1 MRSVVDV
8 LFDLLRAVEQAT
20 PEVTGEIVAS
30 VAIAGVVFG
39 VRYLA
44 RRYGGRLGSS
54 PTESYRRLALS
65 GLVSLVTALGV
76 LLTIGVWGLLGA
88 LQSAYRDL
96 GVRGLGADLV
106 LVFVVLGLTYTLTS
120 FVGRAIEVVT
130 GSRGRI
136 TRHQREIIYRVSQV
150 VLYSVAGLLIVALF
164 TKDLQSLLVGAGF
177 VGIVVGM
184 AARQTLGAVLAG
196 FVLMFSRPFE
206 IGDWIELDEYE
217 GTVTEIT
224 VFDTRIQTFDGEYV
238 VIPNDVVSSQ
248 SVVNRSRKGR
258 LRVEV
263 DVGVDYDADPERAA
277 AIAREAVGDLDE
289 ILRVPTPQVVLKEFG
304 DSAVV
309 LGVRV
314 WIGNPSARRRWR
326 ARTAVI
332 EAVKEA
338 FDAEGLK
345 IPFPQRELMA
355 RAEEDGFVLAG
366 ERRSVEPSAD
376 GGEP

>member
-1 MRSVVDV
+1 MRSVLDV

-20 PEVTGEIVAS
+20 PEVTGEIVATA
-30 VAIAGVVFG
+30 AIAAVVFG

-65 GLVSLVTALGV
+65 GVVSLVTALGV

-96 GVRGLGADLV
+96 GLRGLGADLV

-130 GSRGRI
+130 GSRSRI
-136 TRHQREIIYRVSQV
+136 SRHQREIVYRISQV
-150 VLYSVAGLLIVALF
+150 VIYSLAGLLIVALF
-164 TKDLQSLLVGAGF
+164 TNDLQSLLVGAGF

-206 IGDWIELDEYE
+206 IGDWIELDDYE

-224 VFDTRIQTFDGEYV
+224 VFDTRLQTFDGEYV
-238 VIPNDVVSSQ
+238 VVPNDVVSSQ

-263 DVGVDYDADPERAA
+263 DVGVDYDTDPERAA
-277 AIAREAVGDLDE
+277 EVAREAVRDLDE
-289 ILRVPTPQVVLKEFG
+289 TLRVPTPQVVLKEFG

-332 EAVKEA
+332 EAVKRA

-355 RAEEDGFVLAG
+355 REETEGFVLAG
-366 ERRSVEPSAD
+366 ERTQVEQSAD

>member
-1 MRSVVDV
+1 
-8 LFDLLRAVEQAT
+8 
-20 PEVTGEIVAS
+20 
-30 VAIAGVVFG
+30 
-39 VRYLA
+39 
-44 RRYGGRLGSS
+44 
-54 PTESYRRLALS
+54 
-65 GLVSLVTALGV
+65 VTALGV

-96 GVRGLGADLV
+96 GLRGLGADLV
-106 LVFVVLGLTYTLTS
+106 LVFVVLGLTYTVTS

-130 GSRGRI
+130 GSRSRI
-136 TRHQREIIYRVSQV
+136 SRHQREIIYRVSQV

-206 IGDWIELDEYE
+206 IGDWIELAEYE

-277 AIAREAVGDLDE
+277 EIARDAIRDLDE

-314 WIGNPSARRRWR
+314 WIGDPSARRRWR

-338 FDAEGLK
+338 FEEAGLK

-355 RAEEDGFVLAG
+355 RAEEEGFVLAG
-366 ERRSVEPSAD
+366 ERRSVERSAD

>member
-8 LFDLLRAVEQAT
+8 LFDLLRAVERAT

-30 VAIAGVVFG
+30 VAIAAVVFG
-39 VRYLA
+39 VRSLA

-54 PTESYRRLALS
+54 PTASYGRLALS
-65 GLVSLVTALGV
+65 GVVSLVTALGV
-76 LLTIGVWGLLGA
+76 LLAIGVWGLLGA

-96 GVRGLGADLV
+96 GLRGLGADLV

-130 GSRGRI
+130 GSRSRI
-136 TRHQREIIYRVSQV
+136 SRHQREIIYRVSQV

-164 TKDLQSLLVGAGF
+164 TNDLQSLLVGAGF

-224 VFDTRIQTFDGEYV
+224 VFDTRLQTFDGEYV
-238 VIPNDVVSSQ
+238 VVPNDVVSSQ

-277 AIAREAVGDLDE
+277 EIARDAIRGLDE

-314 WIGNPSARRRWR
+314 WIGDPSARRRWR

-338 FDAEGLK
+338 FEEEGLK

-355 RAEEDGFVLAG
+355 RAEEEGFVLAG
-366 ERRSVEPSAD
+366 ERRAVERSAD

>member
-20 PEVTGEIVAS
+20 PEVTGEIVAT
-30 VAIAGVVFG
+30 VAIAAVVFG

-65 GLVSLVTALGV
+65 GVVSLVTALGV
-76 LLTIGVWGLLGA
+76 LLIIGVWGLLGA

-96 GVRGLGADLV
+96 GLRGLGADFV

-120 FVGRAIEVVT
+120 FVGRTIEVVT

-136 TRHQREIIYRVSQV
+136 TRHQREIVYRISQV
-150 VLYSVAGLLIVALF
+150 VLYSLAGLLIVALF
-164 TKDLQSLLVGAGF
+164 TNDLQSLLVGAGF

-206 IGDWIELDEYE
+206 IGDWIELDDYE

-224 VFDTRIQTFDGEYV
+224 VFDTRLQTFDGEYV
-238 VIPNDVVSSQ
+238 VVPNDVVSSQ

-258 LRVEV
+258 LRIEV
-263 DVGVDYDADPERAA
+263 DVGVDYDTDPERAA
-277 AIAREAVGDLDE
+277 EIARDAVRDLDE
-289 ILRVPTPQVVLKEFG
+289 TLRVPTPQVVLKEFG

-332 EAVKEA
+332 EAVKAA

-355 RAEEDGFVLAG
+355 REETEGFVLAG
-366 ERRSVEPSAD
+366 ERTQVEQSAD

>member
-20 PEVTGEIVAS
+20 PEVTGEILAT
-30 VAIAGVVFG
+30 VAIAAVVFG

-65 GLVSLVTALGV
+65 GVVSLVTALGV

-96 GVRGLGADLV
+96 GLRGLGADLV

-130 GSRGRI
+130 GSRSRI
-136 TRHQREIIYRVSQV
+136 SRHQREIVYRISQV
-150 VLYSVAGLLIVALF
+150 VIYSLAGLLIVALF
-164 TKDLQSLLVGAGF
+164 TNDLQSLLVGAGF

-206 IGDWIELDEYE
+206 IGDWIELDDYE

-224 VFDTRIQTFDGEYV
+224 VFDTRLQTFDGEYV
-238 VIPNDVVSSQ
+238 VVPNDVVSSQ

-263 DVGVDYDADPERAA
+263 DVGVDYDTDPERAA
-277 AIAREAVGDLDE
+277 EVAREAVRDLDE
-289 ILRVPTPQVVLKEFG
+289 TLRVPTPQVVLKEFG

-332 EAVKEA
+332 EAVKRA

-355 RAEEDGFVLAG
+355 REETEGFVLAG
-366 ERRSVEPSAD
+366 ERTQVEQSAD

>member
-1 MRSVVDV
+1 MRSVADV

-20 PEVTGEIVAS
+20 PEVTGEIVAT
-30 VAIAGVVFG
+30 VAIAAVVFG
-39 VRYLA
+39 VRHLA

-65 GLVSLVTALGV
+65 GVVSLVTALGV

-96 GVRGLGADLV
+96 GLRGLGADLV

-130 GSRGRI
+130 GSRSRI
-136 TRHQREIIYRVSQV
+136 SQHQREIVYRLSQV
-150 VLYSVAGLLIVALF
+150 VLYSLAGLLIVALF

-224 VFDTRIQTFDGEYV
+224 VFDTRLQTFDGEYV
-238 VIPNDVVSSQ
+238 VVPNDVVSSQ

-277 AIAREAVGDLDE
+277 EIAREAVRDRDE

-326 ARTAVI
+326 ARAAVI
-332 EAVKEA
+332 EAVKRA

-355 RAEEDGFVLAG
+355 REETEGFVLAG
-366 ERRSVEPSAD
+366 ERQSVERSAD